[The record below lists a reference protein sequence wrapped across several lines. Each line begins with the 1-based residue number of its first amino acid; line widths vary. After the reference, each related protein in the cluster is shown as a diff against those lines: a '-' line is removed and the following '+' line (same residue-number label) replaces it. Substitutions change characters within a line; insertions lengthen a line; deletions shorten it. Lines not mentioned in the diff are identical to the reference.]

1 MAPHQFFAL
10 IACVLCLGLSTIA
23 VNQVADDTDAPPT
36 LQTSEAVPAPPVAPT
51 PIRL

>member
-10 IACVLCLGLSTIA
+10 IACVLCLGLGTIA
-23 VNQVADDTDAPPT
+23 VNQATSDADPSPVVQTAEPSPPPAVA
-36 LQTSEAVPAPPVAPT
+36 Q